1 VTQSFLLSGE
11 LIMSNNAEAT
21 LLERDHTHMIHPLH
35 NKSVHSSGKVWV
47 GGQGA
52 FLFDAN
58 GDKFI
63 DGLSGLWNNTA
74 GNGRPELIEAG
85 SNQLE
90 SMAFASGYAGSSNP
104 QAIQL
109 AENLARLT
117 YPSINNFF
125 FTSGGGESTD
135 SNIKMA
141 RYYWK
146 VKGKPEKVKVISRVG
161 GYHGVT
167 FAAMCATGL
176 DIYWPMF
183 EPRMP
188 GFKHIPG
195 PYPYFYQAP
204 EGSESQGIA
213 AANELEKAI
222 LAEGP
227 DTVAMFIAEPV
238 QGAGGVIVPQHDY
251 FRRIREICTQ
261 YDVLMVSDEVITGF
275 GRTGKMFGLQHWDVE
290 PDMIQFAKAITSG
303 YFSLG
308 GIGIN
313 DEIANTMNSSGKP
326 WMHAYTYSAHPTGC
340 AIANAMMNVVEKDDF
355 PGQAEQKGKRL
366 LVGLKDL
373 LSDHP
378 NVGEVRGL
386 GLMCGIEYVK
396 DRDTKEL
403 FKPTEGIGAKINAEC
418 ISRGLFSRVRT
429 DAYLL
434 APPIVTENETID
446 EIIDIVAASTKA
458 VFG

>member
-1 VTQSFLLSGE
+1 
-11 LIMSNNAEAT
+11 MSNNAEAT

-125 FTSGGGESTD
+125 FTSAGGESTD

-176 DIYWPMF
+176 DIY
-183 EPRMP
+183 
-188 GFKHIPG
+188 
-195 PYPYFYQAP
+195 
-204 EGSESQGIA
+204 
-213 AANELEKAI
+213 
-222 LAEGP
+222 
-227 DTVAMFIAEPV
+227 
-238 QGAGGVIVPQHDY
+238 
-251 FRRIREICTQ
+251 
-261 YDVLMVSDEVITGF
+261 
-275 GRTGKMFGLQHWDVE
+275 
-290 PDMIQFAKAITSG
+290 
-303 YFSLG
+303 
-308 GIGIN
+308 
-313 DEIANTMNSSGKP
+313 
-326 WMHAYTYSAHPTGC
+326 
-340 AIANAMMNVVEKDDF
+340 
-355 PGQAEQKGKRL
+355 
-366 LVGLKDL
+366 
-373 LSDHP
+373 
-378 NVGEVRGL
+378 
-386 GLMCGIEYVK
+386 
-396 DRDTKEL
+396 
-403 FKPTEGIGAKINAEC
+403 
-418 ISRGLFSRVRT
+418 
-429 DAYLL
+429 
-434 APPIVTENETID
+434 
-446 EIIDIVAASTKA
+446 
-458 VFG
+458 